1 MLENM
6 QEFDGLPSM
15 DKPIRPQWNGA
26 NLRALREL
34 RQLSADQLGAAVG
47 SNRSQIS
54 KWERGEN
61 VPGGDYLIAFAV
73 FFNVNA
79 TYFFTGTES
88 YQDQAVKRM
97 TEYHVASV
105 QPRYTPQELEEM
117 SRSPLP
123 GRRARAE
130 LNANR
135 LAKPGDARDPSA
147 NDGREPSENDRAE
160 RTKSTRGA
168 PAPSKGR

>member
-1 MLENM
+1 MR
-6 QEFDGLPSM
+6 EFDGLVAM

-61 VPGGDYLIAFAV
+61 VPGGDYVAAFAL

-88 YQDQAVKRM
+88 YQEQAVKRM
-97 TEYHVASV
+97 TEYHVAGA
-105 QPRYTPQELEEM
+105 QPARYTPQELEEM
-117 SRSPLP
+117 SRSPLA
-123 GRRARAE
+123 GRRARAR
-130 LNANR
+130 LNADR
-135 LAKPGDARDPSA
+135 LVRSGDSQEADER
-147 NDGREPSENDRAE
+147 DRAE
-160 RTKSTRGA
+160 RPLPHRGA
-168 PAPSKGR
+168 PGPSKGR

>member
-6 QEFDGLPSM
+6 QEFDGLAIM

-79 TYFFTGTES
+79 TYFFAGTES
-88 YQDQAVKRM
+88 YQEQAVKRM
-97 TEYHVASV
+97 TEYHVASA
-105 QPRYTPQELEEM
+105 QPARYTTQELDEM

-123 GRRARAE
+123 GRRARAQ
-130 LNANR
+130 LNADR
-135 LAKPGDARDPSA
+135 LVKPGDGRGPGGRD
-147 NDGREPSENDRAE
+147 REEPPLPP
-160 RTKSTRGA
+160 RGA
-168 PAPSKGR
+168 PGQGKGR